1 MLTSQGKV
9 CFLRCNWHPIWDP
22 VLPVWSAAVS
32 KHRGQIFTGFSP
44 CLFLLLY
51 LWLPD
56 VHYLPV
62 ILSCLSLLV
71 LFVSC
76 HSERNHEGVVFLS
89 LPLITT
95 SIAHPDPNR
104 PRKTLFSNIGLFTR
118 SSMCC
123 VLTLSR
129 ASIKRL
135 VCLENVARST
145 ADGCDSMLLDENQT
159 R

>member
-62 ILSCLSLLV
+62 ILSCLSLLG

-95 SIAHPDPNR
+95 SIAHPDPSR
-104 PRKTLFSNIGLFTR
+104 PRKTLYSNIGLFTR

-123 VLTLSR
+123 RSY
-129 ASIKRL
+129 IKPSVNQKAR
-135 VCLENVARST
+135 VPENVARST